1 MTKPFSVFSS
11 PMGGNSRKRGE
22 GGLRLLLHIKVCG
35 YFEFSLCLAH
45 TYIQHTHPADTS
57 NTTVKCFVILQY
69 CSRCNFYDFEAS
81 HTHTHRTLIHTPT
94 TRLRLGIPLFYCL
107 LFCNPFSESSNKSS
121 SFCYLL
127 TLRKRKNI
135 KGTARVCV
143 CVCVALMR
151 HVCCCIVVST
161 SVDRPAKP
169 VQLKKG

>member
-1 MTKPFSVFSS
+1 MKLRSVEAAQRKKSVGELKNVRASNPMTKPFSVFSP

-22 GGLRLLLHIKVCG
+22 GGLRRLLHIKVCG

-45 TYIQHTHPADTS
+45 THTQQTLQTRPS
-57 NTTVKCFVILQY
+57 SVLLQY

-81 HTHTHRTLIHTPT
+81 HTHRTLIHTPT

-143 CVCVALMR
+143 WR
-151 HVCCCIVVST
+151 
-161 SVDRPAKP
+161 
-169 VQLKKG
+169 